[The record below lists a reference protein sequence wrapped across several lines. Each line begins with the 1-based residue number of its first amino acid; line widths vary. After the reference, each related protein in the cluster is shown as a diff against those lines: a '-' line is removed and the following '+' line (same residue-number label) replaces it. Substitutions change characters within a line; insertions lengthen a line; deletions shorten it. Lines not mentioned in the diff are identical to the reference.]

1 MGSSSYENCR
11 GLQKGGGIILG
22 ENHSFRTQ
30 PDEQPNQLRLLIMLH
45 NIGATESSKALTI
58 NQIAEWTRME
68 TPELQGHLQKL
79 IDLGY
84 AKGLGAEENDK
95 YYLTINGIRKVLSLY
110 S

>member
-1 MGSSSYENCR
+1 M
-11 GLQKGGGIILG
+11 G

-58 NQIAEWTRME
+58 DQIAEWTRME
-68 TPELQGHLQKL
+68 TPELQGHLKKL

-84 AKGLGAEENDK
+84 AQGLRAEDNEK